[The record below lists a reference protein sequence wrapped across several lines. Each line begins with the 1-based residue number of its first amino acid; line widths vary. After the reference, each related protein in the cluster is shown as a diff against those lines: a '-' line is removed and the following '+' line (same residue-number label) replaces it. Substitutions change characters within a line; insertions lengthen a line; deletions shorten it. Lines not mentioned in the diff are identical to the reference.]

1 MKRFS
6 FSPSSFSSWVITKK
20 MFGRLRPPPSSPDS
34 LELER
39 SHSKLFKDDCLSVY
53 EATLM
58 KLKQGS
64 QLATTYS
71 CHPPIEDKM
80 ESETDCISS
89 TILHNSHNSTQASS
103 IGPSATDLKHQP
115 SVLDLFSCY
124 KLSQQQSICSKTDI
138 TMATPDDISRGQSQ
152 V

>member
-1 MKRFS
+1 
-6 FSPSSFSSWVITKK
+6 
-20 MFGRLRPPPSSPDS
+20 MFGRLRPPTSSPDS

-39 SHSKLFKDDCLSVY
+39 SYSKFFKDDSLSVY

-58 KLKQGS
+58 KLKRGS

-71 CHPPIEDKM
+71 CHPPI

-124 KLSQQQSICSKTDI
+124 KLSQQQSICSKRDI

-152 V
+152 VVN